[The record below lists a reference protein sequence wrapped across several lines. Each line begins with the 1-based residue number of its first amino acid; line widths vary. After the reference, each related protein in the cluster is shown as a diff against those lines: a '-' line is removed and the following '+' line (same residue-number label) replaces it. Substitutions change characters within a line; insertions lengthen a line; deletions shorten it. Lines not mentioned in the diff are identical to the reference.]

1 MLLETWLLVFAAG
14 VIVTGLTVAKRD
26 LMPPTI
32 GAMIGIIMFVLVAFG
47 ALNLEIATGCCVYER
62 DPNQPLAFLGL
73 AGIAINVVYLFAD
86 ATGQLPKRSPRGEP
100 R

>member
-14 VIVTGLTVAKRD
+14 VTVTGLTVAKRD
-26 LMPPTI
+26 LLPPTL

-73 AGIAINVVYLFAD
+73 AGAVVNLVFLLAD
-86 ATGQLPKRSPRGEP
+86 ATGQLPERSPRGEL